1 MSFAVRQLR
10 LFLCAVQFL
19 TRVPTPTLA
28 GFEPDWISRS
38 ARYFPLVGL
47 LVGGVCAAVFWSAS
61 QLWTGA
67 LPALLAI
74 GVGVLVTGAFHEDG
88 LADTADGLGGGAS
101 PERRLEIM
109 KDSRIGT
116 YGALGLG
123 LVLATKVAALAT
135 LPAGLGAWTLVAAH
149 AGGRGAS
156 VLAMRALAYV
166 RDIDGGKWKPAPSDL
181 GFWEVLAAL
190 TFAALPLALSPAGV
204 VFQGLL
210 AGALLALALALVA
223 RRLLGGYTGDV
234 LGAIEQVF
242 ELGFT
247 LGVAAALAWPV
258 SER

>member
-1 MSFAVRQLR
+1 MSFALRQLR

-19 TRVPTPTLA
+19 TRLPTPPLT

-47 LVGGVCAAVFWSAS
+47 LVGGICAEVFWGAS

-74 GVGVLVTGAFHEDG
+74 GVGVLLTGAFHEDG
-88 LADTADGLGGGAS
+88 LADTCDGLGGGGTS
-101 PERRLEIM
+101 ERRLEIM

-116 YGALGLG
+116 YGALGLA

-166 RDIDGGKWKPAPSDL
+166 REVDGGKWKPAPSDL
-181 GFWEVLAAL
+181 GFWEVLAAA

-210 AGALLALALALVA
+210 AGALLALVLALVA

>member
-1 MSFAVRQLR
+1 MNFALRQLG

-19 TRVPTPTLA
+19 TRLPTPALT

-47 LVGGVCAAVFWSAS
+47 LVGGICAAVFWGAS

-88 LADTADGLGGGAS
+88 LADTCDGLGGGGTS
-101 PERRLEIM
+101 ERRLEIM

-123 LVLATKVAALAT
+123 FVLSTKVAALAT
-135 LPAGLGAWTLVAAH
+135 LPVGLGAWTLVAAH

-166 RDIDGGKWKPAPSDL
+166 RDVDGGKWKPAPSDL
-181 GFWEVLAAL
+181 GFWEVLAAA

-210 AGALLALALALVA
+210 AGALLALVLALVA